1 MSNIVN
7 YKAFVLD
14 DNPKDAWAVIQALSR
29 LGIGSVY
36 SGGKKRDAPKVS
48 GIRLIILDFSLSEGL
63 STEDQVSDA
72 RTKIFEK
79 LKEDNGPFVIL
90 GWTRMIQSEADRFV
104 EYYNETSAEHS
115 YVFKSVLRKK
125 DYETNQGHNTRKL
138 SGAIKD
144 CLRFDSPLNF
154 LFDWEK
160 HTNNAASVTVNSIGE
175 IASQGIKFKSNLAG
189 PNVSDREVWRLSLL
203 HLMRNL
209 SRKLYGDSIRDGE
222 LAIKSFCEILDPVLL
237 DRVESESAKLVQTH
251 KETGE
256 EVMNLRRDTPP
267 EMKTELESEI
277 LGFHHTSSAINHYK
291 TPRPGDVFEYR
302 KSMLKL
308 KPKGC
313 HVESFLAHSSRK
325 DLYQTFF
332 KGLNDDHRKTLNEEA
347 KRVLLDITPVCD
359 YQRRLKEKI
368 STSRFV
374 VGLIAPSEMHSK
386 CNGPDSN
393 YVIGP
398 LRNGK
403 ISVLKKDCILLFD
416 FFRIVSLKL
425 SLKKVHPRPLFRIN
439 VPLLSQ
445 IQTLFGTHALRQG
458 ILE

>member
-1 MSNIVN
+1 MNNLVN
-7 YKAFVLD
+7 YKALVLD

-36 SGGKKRDAPKVS
+36 SRGRKRDAPKVS
-48 GIRLIILDFSLSEGL
+48 GIRLIILDFSLVKSLG
-63 STEDQVSDA
+63 TEELVSDA
-72 RTKIFEK
+72 RKRIFEK

-90 GWTRMIQSEADRFV
+90 GWTQMIQSEANRFV
-104 EYYNETSAEHS
+104 EHYNETSTEYS
-115 YVFKSVLRKK
+115 YVFDSVLRKS
-125 DYETNQGHNTRKL
+125 DYKMNQRYNIRKL
-138 SGAIKD
+138 SDDIKD
-144 CLRFDSPLNF
+144 CLRFISPLSF

-160 HTNNAASVTVNSIGE
+160 HTINAASVTVNSIGE
-175 IASQGIKFKSNLAG
+175 IASQGIKFKGDLAP
-189 PNVSDREVWRLSLL
+189 PNASDREVWRLSLQ

-209 SRKLYGDSIRDGE
+209 ARKLYGDSIKSGE

-237 DRVESESAKLVQTH
+237 DQVESGASKLVQTH

-267 EMKTELESEI
+267 SMKTELESGI
-277 LGFHHTSSAINHYK
+277 LGFHHTSSAIEHYT

-302 KSMLKL
+302 ELMLKL

-332 KGLNDDHRKTLNEEA
+332 KGLNDEHRKTLNEEA

-359 YQRRLKEKI
+359 YQKRLKEKI

-374 VGLIAPSEMHSK
+374 VGLIAPSEMHHK

-393 YVIGP
+393 FVIGP

-403 ISVLKKDCILLFD
+403 ISALKKDCILLFN

-425 SLKKVHPRPLFRIN
+425 SLKEVHPRPLFRIS
-439 VPLLSQ
+439 VPLLSR
-445 IQTLFGTHALRQG
+445 IQTLFGAHALRQG